1 MSSTHLVSNPLAQ
14 GRACQYYGPCH
25 PGPAKCWNVL
35 AVFLHKMLSLL
46 WGIVRIGC
54 HFQPRRVENY
64 RAMFGQCPPRILKN
78 LGSKPEKVIC
88 YFCSISISLPEY
100 WRRSPKQEFKTT
112 VICVCVCVSNI
123 SPTSNMTD
131 RSAYV
136 GVKVSEQSFRQD
148 PGKIPDWKGKKAQP
162 TNKTSTISTW
172 CRIFSRVS
180 SWQMDVETQK
190 GKNPT
195 SKIDV
200 ARMTKKKCHPHVPM
214 VHWHEPGNHHQNPG
228 RINRSMYRCA
238 QRHRHTSRR
247 CGS

>member
-112 VICVCVCVSNI
+112 VICVCVCVSPI
-123 SPTSNMTD
+123 FHQPPTWPTGQLMLGWRYPSS
-131 RSAYV
+131 RS
-136 GVKVSEQSFRQD
+136 
-148 PGKIPDWKGKKAQP
+148 GKIPARSQIGRVRKPNQPIRLLLYQHGAGFSPGFLLDKWMLKHKKV
-162 TNKTSTISTW
+162 KI
-172 CRIFSRVS
+172 RL
-180 SWQMDVETQK
+180 QK
-190 GKNPT
+190 
-195 SKIDV
+195 
-200 ARMTKKKCHPHVPM
+200 
-214 VHWHEPGNHHQNPG
+214 
-228 RINRSMYRCA
+228 
-238 QRHRHTSRR
+238 
-247 CGS
+247 

>member
-1 MSSTHLVSNPLAQ
+1 
-14 GRACQYYGPCH
+14 
-25 PGPAKCWNVL
+25 
-35 AVFLHKMLSLL
+35 MLSLL

>member
-112 VICVCVCVSNI
+112 VICVCVCLQYFTNLQHDRPVSLCWGEGI
-123 SPTSNMTD
+123 RAVVPA
-131 RSAYV
+131 RS
-136 GVKVSEQSFRQD
+136 RQD
-148 PGKIPDWKGKKAQP
+148 PRLEG
-162 TNKTSTISTW
+162 
-172 CRIFSRVS
+172 
-180 SWQMDVETQK
+180 
-190 GKNPT
+190 
-195 SKIDV
+195 
-200 ARMTKKKCHPHVPM
+200 
-214 VHWHEPGNHHQNPG
+214 
-228 RINRSMYRCA
+228 
-238 QRHRHTSRR
+238 
-247 CGS
+247 